1 MNTATV
7 EAMQDMPLFVLT
19 TIEIPPLGA
28 RWPGLGGTFEA
39 LMKGDPGQADYLLI
53 LHEQHAD
60 DSNWKAQTEWAAGVE
75 VDNHKD
81 FTLPTLRELNAL
93 RANAK
98 DKFNDDVYWSCEPY
112 GSDYAWYQFFGI
124 GIQYVTRQGYLF
136 RACAVRRVP
145 IR

>member
-1 MNTATV
+1 MNTAT
-7 EAMQDMPLFVLT
+7 AAAQDIPALVLT

-28 RWPGLGGTFEA
+28 RWPGQGGTLEA
-39 LMKGDPGQADYLLI
+39 LMKGEDGTTDYLLI

-60 DSNWKAQTEWAAGVE
+60 NADWKTQVEWAAGID
-75 VDNHKD
+75 VDGHKD
-81 FTLPTLRELNAL
+81 FTLPNRRELNAL

-98 DKFNDDVYWSCEPY
+98 DKFNDDWYWSCEPT
-112 GSDYAWYQFFGI
+112 GSDCAWCQDFSSGYQDWG
-124 GIQYVTRQGYLF
+124 RQSSGG